1 MNYIAA
7 HYSSPTLRPM
17 AQTPTAVAASYTASG
32 AATDADATTVH
43 MSSQSTDTLY
53 SGSTFLSPVGSL
65 RVYSPEKKRTSDNLS
80 GDISNDYLER
90 VKKSQIILE
99 KYPDR
104 VPLII
109 LPSKNDR
116 DSYPIDKTKYI
127 TPRDLTLLQLQQI
140 IRKRIK
146 FPAEKA
152 LFMFIKNKIYPV
164 SAMVGTIYD
173 TNKDPDGFL
182 YVTYCQESTFGAA
195 AAAAAAR

>member
-1 MNYIAA
+1 
-7 HYSSPTLRPM
+7 
-17 AQTPTAVAASYTASG
+17 
-32 AATDADATTVH
+32 
-43 MSSQSTDTLY
+43 
-53 SGSTFLSPVGSL
+53 
-65 RVYSPEKKRTSDNLS
+65 LS

-140 IRKRIK
+140 IRKRVK

-164 SAMVGTIYD
+164 SAMVGAIYD

-182 YVTYCQESTFGAA
+182 YVTYCQESTFGTAA
-195 AAAAAAR
+195 TTATAAAR

>member
-1 MNYIAA
+1 MNTITS
-7 HYSSPTLRPM
+7 HYSSPTLQP
-17 AQTPTAVAASYTASG
+17 AQAPTTDITTA
-32 AATDADATTVH
+32 H
-43 MSSQSTDTLY
+43 MSSHSTDSIY
-53 SGSTFLSPVGSL
+53 SGSTFLSPIGGL
-65 RVYSPEKKRTSDNLS
+65 RIHSPEKNKNTVVSE
-80 GDISNDYLER
+80 DISNDYLER

-109 LPSKNDR
+109 QPSKNDR
-116 DSYPIDKTKYI
+116 EVFPIDKSKYI

-140 IRKRIK
+140 IRKRVK

-152 LFMFIKNKIYPV
+152 LFMFINNKIYPI

-182 YVTYCQESTFGAA
+182 YVTYCQESTFGHSEK
-195 AAAAAAR
+195 

>member
-1 MNYIAA
+1 MNYIAT
-7 HYSSPTLRPM
+7 HYSSPTLRP
-17 AQTPTAVAASYTASG
+17 ATAPALALASIAPAS
-32 AATDADATTVH
+32 ATDTTTVYI
-43 MSSQSTDTLY
+43 SAQSTDPIY
-53 SGSTFLSPVGSL
+53 SGSTLSPIGGL
-65 RVYSPEKKRTSDNLS
+65 RIHSPEKQRSSDNVS
-80 GDISNDYLER
+80 ADISNDYLER

-140 IRKRIK
+140 IRKRVK

-164 SAMVGTIYD
+164 SAMVGAIYD

-195 AAAAAAR
+195 AR